1 MKKKKKYKQQTSQAK
16 KPSVTSKAATPI
28 TPMDYFGLFIILLI
42 ALIAFLPALKAG
54 FVWDDK
60 NYIQNNPELHSINLK
75 EIFSSYVLGNYHPL
89 TMLSLAIEYHFWGLN
104 EAGYHIINVLLHLL
118 NIILVFYTIFLL
130 SNKTGVALI
139 VALLFGIHPMHV
151 ESVAWASELKDLLYT
166 FFFLASYILYLKYIK
181 SNKNKF
187 LFYALLL
194 FMFSLLSKAMAVS
207 LPLLL
212 LLTDYFKGRKIN
224 IKILLEKLP
233 FFILAVIFGV
243 VAIHAQK
250 SSHAIQDINTFTFPQ
265 RIIFASYSFITY
277 LLKLLVP
284 FHLSAYYPYP
294 IRSGEHLPSQ
304 YYIYVLLFLGL
315 IAFVIYS
322 IRFSKKVLFGI
333 GFFTI
338 TVFLGLQLLPV
349 GDAIMA
355 DRYSYIPSIGIFY
368 LAGEGVYW
376 LRFKSLKGIVGI
388 LLTAF
393 TVFFSVQTY
402 LRCRV
407 WENGISLWDNVINQF
422 QTIAAAY
429 NNRGNVYFDQ
439 NKLDL
444 ASDDFK
450 KSLSLNPDYY
460 PALDNMGALFGL
472 RGQYDSS
479 LKYLNKA
486 LTINPDYITAY
497 RNRGLTYLQLNR
509 NHEAIKDFEKM
520 LEYEPGNSDIYNAIG
535 TCYRSLGKYP
545 EALATINKAIEIKQ
559 DPHFYLNRSYCYK
572 ALQNIGLA
580 RKDALTAKQGGLQL
594 EAEYARS
601 LNIQ

>member
-1 MKKKKKYKQQTSQAK
+1 
-16 KPSVTSKAATPI
+16 
-28 TPMDYFGLFIILLI
+28 
-42 ALIAFLPALKAG
+42 
-54 FVWDDK
+54 
-60 NYIQNNPELHSINLK
+60 
-75 EIFSSYVLGNYHPL
+75 
-89 TMLSLAIEYHFWGLN
+89 MLSLAIEYHFWGLN

-139 VALLFGIHPMHV
+139 VALLFGIPPMHV

-338 TVFLGLQLLPV
+338 TVFLVLQLLPV
-349 GDAIMA
+349 GDAVMA
-355 DRYSYIPSIGIFY
+355 DRYSYIPSIGLFY
-368 LAGEGVYW
+368 LAGEGFYW
-376 LRFKSLKGIVGI
+376 LWNRNSKPLSVI
-388 LLTAF
+388 LASAF
-393 TVFFSVQTY
+393 TIFFSVGTY
-402 LRCRV
+402 ARCRV
-407 WENGISLWDNVINQF
+407 WENGLSLWSDVIDKHP
-422 QTIAAAY
+422 TVAVAY
-429 NNRGNVYFDQ
+429 NNRGGTLLNE
-439 NKLDL
+439 
-444 ASDDFK
+444 K
-450 KSLSLNPDYY
+450 KYE
-460 PALDNMGALFGL
+460 
-472 RGQYDSS
+472 
-479 LKYLNKA
+479 
-486 LTINPDYITAY
+486 
-497 RNRGLTYLQLNR
+497 
-509 NHEAIKDFEKM
+509 EAISDF
-520 LEYEPGNSDIYNAIG
+520 S
-535 TCYRSLGKYP
+535 
-545 EALATINKAIEIKQ
+545 KAIELRPDFYDAYNNRGIKIR
-559 DPHFYLNRSYCYK
+559 P
-572 ALQNIGLA
+572 
-580 RKDALTAKQGGLQL
+580 
-594 EAEYARS
+594 
-601 LNIQ
+601 